1 MPNRPEDPYGR
12 FPPGAAIGLFLM
24 FAGAVTLLFLS
35 ATWADWRQ
43 AILGGL
49 ILFALIGIALL
60 VRRLKWP
67 ALSFGRKA
75 ATPVSAPQDPPPRVT
90 FDPADF
96 IDAARRQQDH
106 TLPRRIEAKP
116 GRDSAAERQQA
127 REEGT
132 IRRLQDL
139 RDHPATP
146 EPERQAAE
154 AKLKKA
160 RSKRRSAWKARP

>member
-1 MPNRPEDPYGR
+1 MPNRLKDPYGR

-35 ATWADWRQ
+35 GTWQDWRQ
-43 AILGGL
+43 AILGAL
-49 ILFALIGIALL
+49 VLFALIGMALL

-67 ALSFGRKA
+67 ALPSRRKA
-75 ATPVSAPQDPPPRVT
+75 AAPVAAAQDPQPAT
-90 FDPADF
+90 FDPAGF
-96 IDAARRQQDH
+96 VEAARRQQGQPP
-106 TLPRRIEAKP
+106 PRRIEAKP

-127 REEGT
+127 KEEGT

-139 RDHPATP
+139 RDHPSTP

-160 RSKRRSAWKARP
+160 RTKRRSAWKARP